1 MTEDLTKRISQ
12 FLEIDTNYAVIIS
25 GDYGIGKTFYFKNK
39 LFPLVRNINVP
50 NSENEEKYR
59 PILISLFGIKSV
71 AEIQK
76 QIFLELFPLLKNKG
90 VKIASDIGKSLLK
103 VFSGIDIEQYVNDAD
118 TSTPDIINYNK
129 LLLCFDDIDRKSDD
143 LQIKELFGFIN
154 NLVENSNTKV
164 IIIANEDVLRKEES
178 NNDDDTYSV
187 IREKVIGISIKFN
200 TNVVSIYDQII
211 NSKYKN
217 SLPVYFNHLKKYNQS
232 IIARIEQNNKNIRNL
247 VFFFE
252 HYKIIFNS
260 LDEYLKTD
268 ENLDSFRKE
277 IFELILNFTLPI
289 SIEYKMG
296 RLKPKYFKE
305 IKDLH
310 IGGLFDLSAFLSDEP
325 SMKIKSKEEKVETY
339 QEIYKRKYLDETF
352 QRKKVFFESIF
363 NYITGSSSFSIVKLI
378 EELKSIFVIEDNK
391 VPQREK
397 VLNTLSYW
405 QCIDLNTKE
414 YRKFTNEMLKFVD
427 TAEYK
432 LDQYPT
438 VFLYATRFNNL
449 LNYNLENL
457 KKRFKRRI
465 KKGTFEYKPSLHFHL
480 HISANTEFY
489 EDLKEVAEYCI
500 QINKEIK
507 VKSEKEEVENLFEL
521 FQNNF
526 KEFLEKVNAPNT
538 ELRYKPIF
546 AKFNFNKFWS
556 TLKKAKNTE
565 LIEFGFD
572 MASRYTKY
580 VYPDLNAEKHFLEQ
594 LVEKLESEIGKS
606 RTTKMDKIAYEFLVS
621 KINESIN
628 NFE

>member
-1 MTEDLTKRISQ
+1 MTEDLTKRITQ

-71 AEIQK
+71 EEIQK

-103 VFSGIDIEQYVNDAD
+103 VFSGVDIEQYVNDAD
-118 TSTPDIINYNK
+118 TSTSDIINYNK

-200 TNVVSIYDQII
+200 TDVVSIYDQII
-211 NSKYKN
+211 NSKYKD
-217 SLPVYFNHLKKYNQS
+217 SLPVYFNYLKEYNQS

-247 VFFFE
+247 VFFLE

-268 ENLDSFRKE
+268 GNLNLFRKE
-277 IFELILNFTLPI
+277 IFELVLNFTLPI

-296 RLKPKYFKE
+296 SLKPKYFKD

-310 IGGLFDLSAFLSDEP
+310 IGGLFDLSAFLSDGP
-325 SMKIKSKEEKVETY
+325 PMKIKSKEEKVETY
-339 QEIYKRKYLDETF
+339 QETYKRKYLDDTV

-363 NYITGSSSFSIVKLI
+363 NYITGSSSFSIDKLI

-391 VPQREK
+391 VPKREK

-405 QCIDLNTKE
+405 QCIDLNTNE
-414 YRKFTNEMLKFVD
+414 YRKLTNEMLKFVD
-427 TAEYK
+427 TGEYK

-438 VFLYATRFNNL
+438 VFHYATRFNNL

-457 KKRFKRRI
+457 KKRFKRGI

-489 EDLKEVAEYCI
+489 EDVKEVGEYCI

-507 VKSEKEEVENLFEL
+507 VKSEKEEVEDLFEL
-521 FQNNF
+521 FQNDF
-526 KEFLEKVNAPNT
+526 KEFLEKVNEPNT

-572 MASRYTKY
+572 MARRYTKY
-580 VYPDLNAEKHFLEQ
+580 VNPELNPEKHFIEKLK
-594 LVEKLESEIGKS
+594 EKLESEISKS

>member
-1 MTEDLTKRISQ
+1 MTEDLTKRITQ

-50 NSENEEKYR
+50 NSESEEKYR

-71 AEIQK
+71 EEIQK

-103 VFSGIDIEQYVNDAD
+103 VFSGVDIEQYVNDAD
-118 TSTPDIINYNK
+118 TSTSDIINYNK

-178 NNDDDTYSV
+178 NNDEDTYSV

-200 TNVVSIYDQII
+200 TDVVSIYGQII
-211 NSKYKN
+211 NSKYKD
-217 SLPVYFNHLKKYNQS
+217 SLPVYFNYLKDYNQS

-247 VFFFE
+247 VFFLE

-260 LDEYLKTD
+260 LDEYLKPD
-268 ENLDSFRKE
+268 DNLNPFRKE

-296 RLKPKYFKE
+296 SLKPKYFKD

-310 IGGLFDLSAFLSDEP
+310 IGGLFDLSAFLSDGP

-339 QEIYKRKYLDETF
+339 QEIYKRKYLDDTV

-363 NYITGSSSFSIVKLI
+363 NYITGSSSFSIDKLI

-391 VPQREK
+391 VPKREK

-405 QCIDLNTKE
+405 QCIDLNTNE
-414 YRKFTNEMLKFVD
+414 YRKLTNEMLKFVD
-427 TAEYK
+427 TGEYK

-438 VFLYATRFNNL
+438 VFHYATRFNNL

-457 KKRFKRRI
+457 KKRFKRGI

-526 KEFLEKVNAPNT
+526 KEFLEKVNESNT

-572 MASRYTKY
+572 MARRYTKY
-580 VYPDLNAEKHFLEQ
+580 VYPDLNPEKYFLEQ
-594 LVEKLESEIGKS
+594 LKEKLESEIGKS
-606 RTTKMDKIAYEFLVS
+606 RTTKMDNIAYEFLVS

>member
-1 MTEDLTKRISQ
+1 MTEDLTKRITQ

-71 AEIQK
+71 EEIQK

-103 VFSGIDIEQYVNDAD
+103 VFSGVDIEQYVNDAD
-118 TSTPDIINYNK
+118 TSTSDIINYNK

-200 TNVVSIYDQII
+200 TDVVSIYDQII
-211 NSKYKN
+211 NSKYKD
-217 SLPVYFNHLKKYNQS
+217 SLPVYFNYLKEYNQS

-247 VFFFE
+247 VFFLE

-268 ENLDSFRKE
+268 DNLNPFRKE
-277 IFELILNFTLPI
+277 IFELVLNFTLPI

-296 RLKPKYFKE
+296 SLKPKYFKD

-310 IGGLFDLSAFLSDEP
+310 IGGLFDLSAFLSDGP

-339 QEIYKRKYLDETF
+339 QETYKRKYLDDTV

-363 NYITGSSSFSIVKLI
+363 NYITGSSSFSIDKLI

-391 VPQREK
+391 VPKREK

-405 QCIDLNTKE
+405 QCIDLNTNE
-414 YRKFTNEMLKFVD
+414 YRNLTNEMLKFVD
-427 TAEYK
+427 TGEYK

-438 VFLYATRFNNL
+438 VFHYATRFNNL

-457 KKRFKRRI
+457 KKRFKRGI

-489 EDLKEVAEYCI
+489 EDVKEVGEYCI

-507 VKSEKEEVENLFEL
+507 VKSEKEEVEDLFEL
-521 FQNNF
+521 FQNDF
-526 KEFLEKVNAPNT
+526 KEFLEKVNEPNT

-572 MASRYTKY
+572 MARRYTKY
-580 VYPDLNAEKHFLEQ
+580 VYPELNPEKHFIEKLK
-594 LVEKLESEIGKS
+594 EKLESEISKS

>member
-1 MTEDLTKRISQ
+1 MTEDLTKRITQ

-71 AEIQK
+71 EEIQK

-103 VFSGIDIEQYVNDAD
+103 VFSGVDIEQYVNDAD
-118 TSTPDIINYNK
+118 TSTSDIINYNK

-178 NNDDDTYSV
+178 NNEDDTYSV

-200 TNVVSIYDQII
+200 TDVVSIYDQMI
-211 NSKYKN
+211 NSKYKD
-217 SLPVYFNHLKKYNQS
+217 SLPVYFNYLKDYNQS

-247 VFFFE
+247 VFFLE

-268 ENLDSFRKE
+268 DNLNPFRKE

-296 RLKPKYFKE
+296 SLKPKYFKN

-310 IGGLFDLSAFLSDEP
+310 IGGLFDLSAFLSDGP

-339 QEIYKRKYLDETF
+339 QEIYKRKYLDDTA

-363 NYITGSSSFSIVKLI
+363 NYITGSSSFSIDKLI

-391 VPQREK
+391 VPKREK

-405 QCIDLNTKE
+405 QCIDLNTNE
-414 YRKFTNEMLKFVD
+414 YRKLTNEMLKFVD
-427 TAEYK
+427 TGEYK

-438 VFLYATRFNNL
+438 VFHYATRFNNL

-457 KKRFKRRI
+457 KKRFKRGI
-465 KKGTFEYKPSLHFHL
+465 KKGNFEYKPSLHFHL

-521 FQNNF
+521 FQNDF
-526 KEFLEKVNAPNT
+526 KEFLEKVNESNT

-546 AKFNFNKFWS
+546 SKFNFNKFWS

-572 MASRYTKY
+572 MARRYTKY
-580 VYPDLNAEKHFLEQ
+580 VYPDLNPEKYFLEQ
-594 LVEKLESEIGKS
+594 LKEKLESEIGKS
-606 RTTKMDKIAYEFLVS
+606 RTTKMNKIAFEFLVS

>member
-1 MTEDLTKRISQ
+1 MTEDLTKRITQ

-71 AEIQK
+71 EEIQK

-103 VFSGIDIEQYVNDAD
+103 VFSGVDIEQYVNDAD
-118 TSTPDIINYNK
+118 TSTSDIINYNK

-200 TNVVSIYDQII
+200 TDVVSIYDQII
-211 NSKYKN
+211 NSKYKD
-217 SLPVYFNHLKKYNQS
+217 SLPVYFNYLKEYNQS

-247 VFFFE
+247 VFFLE

-268 ENLDSFRKE
+268 DNLNPFRKE
-277 IFELILNFTLPI
+277 IFELVLNFTLPI

-296 RLKPKYFKE
+296 SLKPKYFKD

-310 IGGLFDLSAFLSDEP
+310 IGGLFDLSAFLSDGP

-339 QEIYKRKYLDETF
+339 QETYKRKYLDDTV

-363 NYITGSSSFSIVKLI
+363 NYITGSSSFSIDKLI

-391 VPQREK
+391 VPKREK

-405 QCIDLNTKE
+405 QCIDLNTNE
-414 YRKFTNEMLKFVD
+414 YRKLTNEMLKFVD
-427 TAEYK
+427 TGEYK

-438 VFLYATRFNNL
+438 IFHYATRFNNL

-457 KKRFKRRI
+457 KKRFKRGI

-489 EDLKEVAEYCI
+489 EDVKEVGEYCI

-507 VKSEKEEVENLFEL
+507 VKSEKEEVEDLFEL
-521 FQNNF
+521 FQNDF
-526 KEFLEKVNAPNT
+526 KEFLEKVNEPNT

-572 MASRYTKY
+572 MARRYTKY
-580 VYPDLNAEKHFLEQ
+580 VYPELNPEKHFIEKLK
-594 LVEKLESEIGKS
+594 EKLESEISKS

>member
-1 MTEDLTKRISQ
+1 MTEDLTKRITQ

-71 AEIQK
+71 EEIQK

-103 VFSGIDIEQYVNDAD
+103 VFSGVDIEQYVNDAD
-118 TSTPDIINYNK
+118 TSTSDIINYNK

-200 TNVVSIYDQII
+200 TDVVSIYDQII
-211 NSKYKN
+211 NSKYKD
-217 SLPVYFNHLKKYNQS
+217 SLPVYFNYLKEYNQS

-247 VFFFE
+247 VFFLE

-268 ENLDSFRKE
+268 DNLNPFRKE
-277 IFELILNFTLPI
+277 IFELVLNFTLPI

-296 RLKPKYFKE
+296 SLKPKYFKD

-310 IGGLFDLSAFLSDEP
+310 IGGLFDLSAFLSDGP

-339 QEIYKRKYLDETF
+339 QEAYKRKYLDDTV

-363 NYITGSSSFSIVKLI
+363 NYITGSSSFSIDKLI

-391 VPQREK
+391 VPKREK

-405 QCIDLNTKE
+405 QCIDLNTNE
-414 YRKFTNEMLKFVD
+414 YRKLTNEMLKFVD
-427 TAEYK
+427 TGEYK

-438 VFLYATRFNNL
+438 VFHYATRFNNL

-457 KKRFKRRI
+457 KKRFKRGI

-489 EDLKEVAEYCI
+489 EDVKEVGEYCI

-507 VKSEKEEVENLFEL
+507 VKSEKEEVEDLFEL
-521 FQNNF
+521 FQNDF
-526 KEFLEKVNAPNT
+526 KEFLEKVNEPNT

-572 MASRYTKY
+572 MARRYTKY
-580 VYPDLNAEKHFLEQ
+580 VYPELNPEKHFIEKLK
-594 LVEKLESEIGKS
+594 EKLESEISKS

>member
-1 MTEDLTKRISQ
+1 MTEDLTKRITQ

-71 AEIQK
+71 EEIQK

-103 VFSGIDIEQYVNDAD
+103 VFSGVDIEQYVNDAD
-118 TSTPDIINYNK
+118 TSTSDIINYNK

-200 TNVVSIYDQII
+200 TDVVSIYDQII
-211 NSKYKN
+211 NSKYKD
-217 SLPVYFNHLKKYNQS
+217 SLPVYFNYLKEYNQS

-247 VFFFE
+247 VFFLE

-268 ENLDSFRKE
+268 GNLNLFRKE
-277 IFELILNFTLPI
+277 IFELVLNFTLPI

-296 RLKPKYFKE
+296 SLKPKYFKD

-310 IGGLFDLSAFLSDEP
+310 IGGLFDLSAFLSDGP
-325 SMKIKSKEEKVETY
+325 PMKIKSKEEKVETY
-339 QEIYKRKYLDETF
+339 QETYKRKYLNDTV

-363 NYITGSSSFSIVKLI
+363 NYITGSSSFSIDKLI

-391 VPQREK
+391 VPKREK

-405 QCIDLNTKE
+405 QCIDLNTNE
-414 YRKFTNEMLKFVD
+414 YRKLTNEMLKFVD
-427 TAEYK
+427 TGEYK

-438 VFLYATRFNNL
+438 VFHYATRFNNL

-457 KKRFKRRI
+457 KKRFKRGI

-489 EDLKEVAEYCI
+489 EDVKEVGEYCI

-507 VKSEKEEVENLFEL
+507 VKSEKEEVEDLFEL
-521 FQNNF
+521 FQNDF
-526 KEFLEKVNAPNT
+526 KEFMEKVNEPNT

-572 MASRYTKY
+572 MARRYTKY
-580 VYPDLNAEKHFLEQ
+580 VYPELNPEKHFIEKLK
-594 LVEKLESEIGKS
+594 EKLESEISKS

>member
-1 MTEDLTKRISQ
+1 MTEDLTKRITQ

-71 AEIQK
+71 EEIQK

-103 VFSGIDIEQYVNDAD
+103 VFSGVDIEQYVNDAD
-118 TSTPDIINYNK
+118 TSTSDIINYNK

-200 TNVVSIYDQII
+200 TDVVSIYDQII
-211 NSKYKN
+211 NSKYKD
-217 SLPVYFNHLKKYNQS
+217 SLPVYFNYLKEYNQS

-247 VFFFE
+247 VFFLE

-268 ENLDSFRKE
+268 DNLNPFRKE
-277 IFELILNFTLPI
+277 IFELVLNFTLPI

-296 RLKPKYFKE
+296 SLKPKYFKD

-310 IGGLFDLSAFLSDEP
+310 IGGLFDLSAFLSDGP

-339 QEIYKRKYLDETF
+339 QETYKRKYLDDTV

-363 NYITGSSSFSIVKLI
+363 NYITGSSSFSIDKLI

-391 VPQREK
+391 VPKREK

-405 QCIDLNTKE
+405 QCIDLNTNE
-414 YRKFTNEMLKFVD
+414 YRKLTNEMLKFVD
-427 TAEYK
+427 TGEYK

-438 VFLYATRFNNL
+438 VFHYATRFNNL

-457 KKRFKRRI
+457 KKRFKRGI

-489 EDLKEVAEYCI
+489 EDVKEVGEYCI

-507 VKSEKEEVENLFEL
+507 VKSEKEEVEDLFEL
-521 FQNNF
+521 FQNDF
-526 KEFLEKVNAPNT
+526 KEFLEKVNEPNT

-572 MASRYTKY
+572 MARRYTKY
-580 VYPDLNAEKHFLEQ
+580 VYPELNPEKHFIEKLK
-594 LVEKLESEIGKS
+594 EKLESEISKS

>member
-1 MTEDLTKRISQ
+1 MTEDLTKRITQ

-71 AEIQK
+71 EEIQK

-103 VFSGIDIEQYVNDAD
+103 VFSGVDIEQYVNDAD
-118 TSTPDIINYNK
+118 TSTSDIINYNK

-200 TNVVSIYDQII
+200 TDVVSIYDQII
-211 NSKYKN
+211 NSKYKD
-217 SLPVYFNHLKKYNQS
+217 SLPVYFNYLKEYNQS

-247 VFFFE
+247 VFFLE

-268 ENLDSFRKE
+268 DNLNPFRKE
-277 IFELILNFTLPI
+277 IFELVLNFTLPI

-296 RLKPKYFKE
+296 SLKPKYFKD

-310 IGGLFDLSAFLSDEP
+310 IGGLFDLSAFLSDGP

-339 QEIYKRKYLDETF
+339 QETYKRKYLDDTV

-363 NYITGSSSFSIVKLI
+363 NYITGSSSFSIDKLI

-391 VPQREK
+391 VPKREK

-405 QCIDLNTKE
+405 QCIDLNTNE
-414 YRKFTNEMLKFVD
+414 YRKLTNEMLKFVD
-427 TAEYK
+427 TGEYK

-438 VFLYATRFNNL
+438 VFHYATRFNNL

-457 KKRFKRRI
+457 KKRFKRGI

-489 EDLKEVAEYCI
+489 EDVKEVGEYCI

-507 VKSEKEEVENLFEL
+507 VKSEKEEVEDLFEL
-521 FQNNF
+521 FQNDF
-526 KEFLEKVNAPNT
+526 KEFLEKVNEPNT
-538 ELRYKPIF
+538 ELKYKPIF

-572 MASRYTKY
+572 MARRYTKY
-580 VYPDLNAEKHFLEQ
+580 VYPELNPEKHFIEKLK
-594 LVEKLESEIGKS
+594 EKLESEICKS

>member
-1 MTEDLTKRISQ
+1 MTEDLTKRITQ
-12 FLEIDTNYAVIIS
+12 YLEIDTNYAVIIS

-71 AEIQK
+71 EEIQK

-103 VFSGIDIEQYVNDAD
+103 VFSGVDIEQYVNDAD
-118 TSTPDIINYNK
+118 TSTSDIINYNK

-200 TNVVSIYDQII
+200 TDVVSIYDQII
-211 NSKYKN
+211 NSKYKD
-217 SLPVYFNHLKKYNQS
+217 SLPVYFNYLKEYNQS

-247 VFFFE
+247 VFFLE

-268 ENLDSFRKE
+268 GNLNPFRKE
-277 IFELILNFTLPI
+277 IFELVLNFTLPI

-296 RLKPKYFKE
+296 SLKPKYFKD

-310 IGGLFDLSAFLSDEP
+310 IGGLFDLSAFLSDGP

-339 QEIYKRKYLDETF
+339 QETYKRKYLDDTV

-363 NYITGSSSFSIVKLI
+363 NYITGSSSFSIDKLI
-378 EELKSIFVIEDNK
+378 EELKSIFFIEDNK
-391 VPQREK
+391 VPKREK

-405 QCIDLNTKE
+405 QCIDLNTNE
-414 YRKFTNEMLKFVD
+414 YRKLTNEMLKFVD
-427 TAEYK
+427 TGEYK

-438 VFLYATRFNNL
+438 VFHYATRFNNL

-457 KKRFKRRI
+457 KKRFKRGI
-465 KKGTFEYKPSLHFHL
+465 KKGTFEYKPSFHL

-489 EDLKEVAEYCI
+489 EDVKEVGEYCI

-507 VKSEKEEVENLFEL
+507 VKSEKEEVEDLFEL
-521 FQNNF
+521 FQNDF
-526 KEFLEKVNAPNT
+526 KEFLEKVNEPNT

-572 MASRYTKY
+572 MARRYTKY
-580 VYPDLNAEKHFLEQ
+580 VYPELNPEKHFIEKLK
-594 LVEKLESEIGKS
+594 EKLESEISKS

>member
-1 MTEDLTKRISQ
+1 MTEDLTKRITQ

-71 AEIQK
+71 EEIQK

-103 VFSGIDIEQYVNDAD
+103 VFSGVDIEQYVNDAD
-118 TSTPDIINYNK
+118 TSTSDIINYNK

-200 TNVVSIYDQII
+200 TDVVSIYDQII
-211 NSKYKN
+211 NSKYKD
-217 SLPVYFNHLKKYNQS
+217 SLPVYFNYLKEYNQS

-247 VFFFE
+247 VFFLE

-268 ENLDSFRKE
+268 DNLKPFRKE
-277 IFELILNFTLPI
+277 IFELVLNFTLPI

-296 RLKPKYFKE
+296 SLKPKYFKD

-310 IGGLFDLSAFLSDEP
+310 IGGLFDLSAFLSDGP

-339 QEIYKRKYLDETF
+339 QETYKRKYLDDTV

-363 NYITGSSSFSIVKLI
+363 NYITGSSSFSIDKLI

-391 VPQREK
+391 VPKREK

-405 QCIDLNTKE
+405 QCIDLNTNE
-414 YRKFTNEMLKFVD
+414 YRKLTNEMLKFVD
-427 TAEYK
+427 TGEYK

-438 VFLYATRFNNL
+438 VFHYATRFNNL

-457 KKRFKRRI
+457 KKKFKRGI

-489 EDLKEVAEYCI
+489 EDLKEVGEYCI
-500 QINKEIK
+500 LINKEIK

-526 KEFLEKVNAPNT
+526 KEFLEKVNEPNT

-572 MASRYTKY
+572 MARRYTKY
-580 VYPDLNAEKHFLEQ
+580 VYPELNPEKHFIEKLK
-594 LVEKLESEIGKS
+594 EKLESEISKS